1 MKNYSL
7 SVWCC
12 PTDRLSE
19 SWKIGVLRGSKVSKA
34 STCCPT
40 ESKQIAQ
47 INFAPER
54 RTQQREESGKGV
66 IPAVTLHEIRR
77 QWKKGLVCCT

>member
-34 STCCPT
+34 ST

-47 INFAPER
+47 VNFAIFLLEAHALLSSKYPKLKR
-54 RTQQREESGKGV
+54 LS
-66 IPAVTLHEIRR
+66 
-77 QWKKGLVCCT
+77 